1 MSEEEIIKML
11 RAALD
16 TDKVDAW
23 GNGFWTITNEELL
36 RYAKFVEIAALLNVE
51 ERIKAL
57 LSHED
62 PIVQSGAMTVL
73 KELRREK

>member
-36 RYAKFVEIAALLNVE
+36 RYAKFVEIATLLDLEKRIEELIRKSDPVTQAGATAVLRAL
-51 ERIKAL
+51 R
-57 LSHED
+57 
-62 PIVQSGAMTVL
+62 G
-73 KELRREK
+73 EK